1 MPKHPYVQYFPF
13 DKIRPEQKRAI
24 EFAIDQFESGKKHVL
39 LEMGTGTGK
48 SATGIAIAR
57 YMEMHGPVLKNK
69 DGDTLTGAY
78 IVTTQKI
85 LQDQYMFDFG
95 PASGKNLIRTIKSS
109 SNYRCKFYEDQT
121 CAESKRLLV
130 KLGKQLNGT
139 DFQKHCKNSC
149 HYSIDKQEFIDCPI
163 SITNMPYFLAETLYS
178 GKLEP
183 RALLIVDECVR
194 GNAKILIDVGQECSM
209 SEIYENHDV
218 THVMSYNQE
227 KDEYE
232 RKRIIRRV
240 RMSYEKNTE
249 WFEIVAMSD
258 ELKSSKII
266 ITGNHKI
273 WTKNRGY
280 VRADELILEDVVKLD
295 TFKKHD
301 VTRNFIVPRAGKRS
315 VESRKSK
322 EKVSCSSC
330 SKLFLKSGISA
341 HKKSILE
348 FMTCLNDS
356 CSKVFE
362 ITKSSFGKKY
372 CSHSCFSS
380 ANETRQLR
388 SERMIKSNPM
398 FNVDVLNRM
407 KNSWRHNWDN
417 VRTEAS
423 KLEQIKR
430 FKDAPLHQNRK
441 KPNNLEKSIIDMNIT
456 GLVFTGLG
464 EKWVTFKNG
473 KHKNPDFVVKGTNK
487 VVEVGDVY
495 FWHNEKEIEETIK
508 HYSEIGYECLYLTNK
523 EIKES
528 SEKSFLK
535 LQKFVC
541 NHDVKISSIR
551 KIQKP
556 KNWSANIDH
565 YKYNIEVEDNHNYF
579 ANSILV
585 SNCHNTESELGKFV
599 EVSFSERFARDILKC
614 KMPKLDSQQAVLDWV
629 NTTYKRSLNK
639 YTKSL
644 EKNIAS
650 LSGDVAGGGDYSK
663 QLEMLE
669 KHLEKIDKFIETYVE
684 SNWVMNVTHPDPNN
698 KRGGRKFEFK
708 PIDVSP
714 YGQGILFRSGG
725 RILMMSA
732 TIVDKD
738 VFCMSVG
745 VDTKEVAYLRIPS
758 PFPVENR
765 PTHFIPAGSMS
776 RDNIDRTL
784 PIMVETVRMLLEKH
798 SSEKGIIHS
807 SNYKVAKYIQENI
820 KSSRVLI
827 HDSLNR
833 DEILRRHM
841 ESKDPTVLLSPSMM
855 EGVDLRDDQSRFQIL
870 CKIPFP
876 YLGDA
881 VVKKRMDRNKS
892 WYSYM
897 TAKSV
902 IQSFGRSIRNDTDHA
917 ITYILDA
924 DWDRFYTRN
933 FLMFPEDFRKCI
945 IT

>member
-183 RALLIVDECVR
+183 RALLIVDEC
-194 GNAKILIDVGQECSM
+194 
-209 SEIYENHDV
+209 
-218 THVMSYNQE
+218 
-227 KDEYE
+227 
-232 RKRIIRRV
+232 
-240 RMSYEKNTE
+240 
-249 WFEIVAMSD
+249 
-258 ELKSSKII
+258 
-266 ITGNHKI
+266 
-273 WTKNRGY
+273 
-280 VRADELILEDVVKLD
+280 
-295 TFKKHD
+295 
-301 VTRNFIVPRAGKRS
+301 
-315 VESRKSK
+315 
-322 EKVSCSSC
+322 
-330 SKLFLKSGISA
+330 
-341 HKKSILE
+341 
-348 FMTCLNDS
+348 
-356 CSKVFE
+356 
-362 ITKSSFGKKY
+362 
-372 CSHSCFSS
+372 
-380 ANETRQLR
+380 
-388 SERMIKSNPM
+388 
-398 FNVDVLNRM
+398 
-407 KNSWRHNWDN
+407 
-417 VRTEAS
+417 
-423 KLEQIKR
+423 
-430 FKDAPLHQNRK
+430 
-441 KPNNLEKSIIDMNIT
+441 
-456 GLVFTGLG
+456 
-464 EKWVTFKNG
+464 
-473 KHKNPDFVVKGTNK
+473 
-487 VVEVGDVY
+487 
-495 FWHNEKEIEETIK
+495 
-508 HYSEIGYECLYLTNK
+508 
-523 EIKES
+523 
-528 SEKSFLK
+528 
-535 LQKFVC
+535 
-541 NHDVKISSIR
+541 
-551 KIQKP
+551 
-556 KNWSANIDH
+556 
-565 YKYNIEVEDNHNYF
+565 
-579 ANSILV
+579 
-585 SNCHNTESELGKFV
+585 HNTESELGKFV

-629 NTTYKRSLNK
+629 NTTYKRSLSK

-644 EKNIAS
+644 EKNISS

-807 SNYKVAKYIQENI
+807 SNYKVAKYIQENV

>member
-57 YMEMHGPVLKNK
+57 YMEVYGPILKNK

-183 RALLIVDECVR
+183 RALLIVDECH
-194 GNAKILIDVGQECSM
+194 NA
-209 SEIYENHDV
+209 
-218 THVMSYNQE
+218 
-227 KDEYE
+227 
-232 RKRIIRRV
+232 
-240 RMSYEKNTE
+240 
-249 WFEIVAMSD
+249 
-258 ELKSSKII
+258 
-266 ITGNHKI
+266 
-273 WTKNRGY
+273 
-280 VRADELILEDVVKLD
+280 
-295 TFKKHD
+295 
-301 VTRNFIVPRAGKRS
+301 
-315 VESRKSK
+315 
-322 EKVSCSSC
+322 
-330 SKLFLKSGISA
+330 
-341 HKKSILE
+341 
-348 FMTCLNDS
+348 
-356 CSKVFE
+356 
-362 ITKSSFGKKY
+362 
-372 CSHSCFSS
+372 
-380 ANETRQLR
+380 
-388 SERMIKSNPM
+388 
-398 FNVDVLNRM
+398 
-407 KNSWRHNWDN
+407 
-417 VRTEAS
+417 
-423 KLEQIKR
+423 
-430 FKDAPLHQNRK
+430 
-441 KPNNLEKSIIDMNIT
+441 
-456 GLVFTGLG
+456 
-464 EKWVTFKNG
+464 
-473 KHKNPDFVVKGTNK
+473 
-487 VVEVGDVY
+487 
-495 FWHNEKEIEETIK
+495 
-508 HYSEIGYECLYLTNK
+508 
-523 EIKES
+523 
-528 SEKSFLK
+528 
-535 LQKFVC
+535 
-541 NHDVKISSIR
+541 
-551 KIQKP
+551 
-556 KNWSANIDH
+556 
-565 YKYNIEVEDNHNYF
+565 
-579 ANSILV
+579 
-585 SNCHNTESELGKFV
+585 ESELGKFV

-745 VDTKEVAYLRIPS
+745 VDTNEVAYLRIPS

-784 PIMVETVRMLLEKH
+784 PIMVETVKMLLEKH

-924 DWDRFYTRN
+924 DWDRFYSRN
-933 FLMFPEDFRKCI
+933 FLMFPEDFRKCL

>member
-183 RALLIVDECVR
+183 RALLIVDE
-194 GNAKILIDVGQECSM
+194 
-209 SEIYENHDV
+209 
-218 THVMSYNQE
+218 
-227 KDEYE
+227 
-232 RKRIIRRV
+232 
-240 RMSYEKNTE
+240 
-249 WFEIVAMSD
+249 
-258 ELKSSKII
+258 
-266 ITGNHKI
+266 
-273 WTKNRGY
+273 
-280 VRADELILEDVVKLD
+280 
-295 TFKKHD
+295 
-301 VTRNFIVPRAGKRS
+301 
-315 VESRKSK
+315 
-322 EKVSCSSC
+322 
-330 SKLFLKSGISA
+330 
-341 HKKSILE
+341 
-348 FMTCLNDS
+348 
-356 CSKVFE
+356 
-362 ITKSSFGKKY
+362 
-372 CSHSCFSS
+372 
-380 ANETRQLR
+380 
-388 SERMIKSNPM
+388 
-398 FNVDVLNRM
+398 
-407 KNSWRHNWDN
+407 
-417 VRTEAS
+417 
-423 KLEQIKR
+423 
-430 FKDAPLHQNRK
+430 
-441 KPNNLEKSIIDMNIT
+441 
-456 GLVFTGLG
+456 
-464 EKWVTFKNG
+464 
-473 KHKNPDFVVKGTNK
+473 
-487 VVEVGDVY
+487 
-495 FWHNEKEIEETIK
+495 
-508 HYSEIGYECLYLTNK
+508 
-523 EIKES
+523 
-528 SEKSFLK
+528 
-535 LQKFVC
+535 
-541 NHDVKISSIR
+541 
-551 KIQKP
+551 
-556 KNWSANIDH
+556 
-565 YKYNIEVEDNHNYF
+565 
-579 ANSILV
+579 
-585 SNCHNTESELGKFV
+585 CHNTESELGKFV

>member
-95 PASGKNLIRTIKSS
+95 PVSGKNLIRTIKSS

-183 RALLIVDECVR
+183 RALLIVDE
-194 GNAKILIDVGQECSM
+194 
-209 SEIYENHDV
+209 
-218 THVMSYNQE
+218 
-227 KDEYE
+227 
-232 RKRIIRRV
+232 
-240 RMSYEKNTE
+240 
-249 WFEIVAMSD
+249 
-258 ELKSSKII
+258 
-266 ITGNHKI
+266 
-273 WTKNRGY
+273 
-280 VRADELILEDVVKLD
+280 
-295 TFKKHD
+295 
-301 VTRNFIVPRAGKRS
+301 
-315 VESRKSK
+315 
-322 EKVSCSSC
+322 
-330 SKLFLKSGISA
+330 
-341 HKKSILE
+341 
-348 FMTCLNDS
+348 
-356 CSKVFE
+356 
-362 ITKSSFGKKY
+362 
-372 CSHSCFSS
+372 
-380 ANETRQLR
+380 
-388 SERMIKSNPM
+388 
-398 FNVDVLNRM
+398 
-407 KNSWRHNWDN
+407 
-417 VRTEAS
+417 
-423 KLEQIKR
+423 
-430 FKDAPLHQNRK
+430 
-441 KPNNLEKSIIDMNIT
+441 
-456 GLVFTGLG
+456 
-464 EKWVTFKNG
+464 
-473 KHKNPDFVVKGTNK
+473 
-487 VVEVGDVY
+487 
-495 FWHNEKEIEETIK
+495 
-508 HYSEIGYECLYLTNK
+508 
-523 EIKES
+523 
-528 SEKSFLK
+528 
-535 LQKFVC
+535 
-541 NHDVKISSIR
+541 
-551 KIQKP
+551 
-556 KNWSANIDH
+556 
-565 YKYNIEVEDNHNYF
+565 
-579 ANSILV
+579 
-585 SNCHNTESELGKFV
+585 CHNTESELGKFV